1 MENANDFLCQG
12 SALKLGFV
20 ASNNKKRQKNKKSN
34 SYYTNLKEY

>member
-20 ASNNKKRQKNKKSN
+20 ANKKRQKKEKK
-34 SYYTNLKEY
+34 K

>member
-20 ASNNKKRQKNKKSN
+20 ANKKRQKRQRNVIRII
-34 SYYTNLKEY
+34 LI